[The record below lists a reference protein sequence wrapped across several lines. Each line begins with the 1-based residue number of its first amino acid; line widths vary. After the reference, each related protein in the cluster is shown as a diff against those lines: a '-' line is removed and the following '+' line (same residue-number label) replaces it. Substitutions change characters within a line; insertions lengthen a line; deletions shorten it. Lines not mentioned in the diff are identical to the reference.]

1 MIKLGKLIFG
11 AAAAA
16 AGVGVY
22 QNRDMVNAIVKLEKI
37 QGDLFTRIENTGSK
51 IQYLCKNDNQS
62 VELFMD
68 WVAYNGWTPANRV
81 GEGFFFI
88 NDEGKTLTIE
98 REAVMG
104 GRYIIWTA
112 SNEIE

>member
-1 MIKLGKLIFG
+1 MKLGKLFVG

-16 AGVGVY
+16 ASVGVY
-22 QNRDMVNAIVKLEKI
+22 QNRDMVNAIFKLEKI
-37 QGDLFTRIENTGSK
+37 QGDLFTRIANTGSQ

-104 GRYIIWTA
+104 GRYIVWSA

>member
-1 MIKLGKLIFG
+1 
-11 AAAAA
+11 
-16 AGVGVY
+16 
-22 QNRDMVNAIVKLEKI
+22 
-37 QGDLFTRIENTGSK
+37 
-51 IQYLCKNDNQS
+51 
-62 VELFMD
+62 MD

-88 NDEGKTLTIE
+88 NDGGKTLTIE

>member
-1 MIKLGKLIFG
+1 MKLGKLVLG
-11 AAAAA
+11 AAAAV
-16 AGVGVY
+16 AGVGAY
-22 QNRDMVNAIVKLEKI
+22 QNRDFVSAAFKLEKI
-37 QGDLFTRIENTGSK
+37 QGDLFTRIANTGSQ

-68 WVAYNGWTPANRV
+68 WVAYNGWKTADRV

-104 GRYIIWTA
+104 GRYIVWSA
-112 SNEIE
+112 SCEIE